1 MRRITILFILL
12 VSTVMFSSPSYSAA
26 SIRYLC
32 IYPLYSS
39 DDGTHKTKKAFK
51 LEFIEDTISK
61 KAVIVG
67 NLG

>member
-39 DDGTHKTKKAFK
+39 DDGTHKTKK
-51 LEFIEDTISK
+51 EFIEDTISK